1 MHDDHGAPLALS
13 MGEPAGIGP
22 DIVLLSWLRSRDG
35 QNSFVCIG
43 DQAVLAE
50 RAAAM
55 KLAVPLAAV
64 NSAEEAPG
72 VFSDALPVLHQP
84 LPRPVRP
91 GVLNPANGGGV
102 ISAIETAVSLTRL
115 GHCRA
120 VVTCPIHK
128 KNLYEAGF
136 TFPGHTEFLASLAA
150 EKEKKPPRPVMM
162 LACAALRV
170 IPVTI
175 HIALADVPAALT
187 GKLIRD
193 TARIAARDMK
203 TRFGMAAPRLAIAGL
218 NPHAGEGGAMGHE
231 EETIIAPAIAELKAE
246 GLDVSGPLPADT
258 MFHAEARARYDV
270 ALAMYHDQALIPI
283 KTLDF
288 EHGVNVTLGLPF
300 VRTSPDHGTA
310 LEIAGSGRASPA
322 SLLAALDMAAL
333 MSRGGRA

>member
-1 MHDDHGAPLALS
+1 MQSDHHPPLALS

-22 DIVLLSWLRSRDG
+22 DISLLAWLQMHGS
-35 QNSFVCIG
+35 QHSFVYIG

-55 KLAVPLAAV
+55 NLQIPVVPVSTPREAV
-64 NSAEEAPG
+64 E
-72 VFSDALPVLHQP
+72 VFTNALPVLHHP
-84 LPRPVRP
+84 LPQPVRP
-91 GVLNPANGGGV
+91 GNLEPANGRGV
-102 ISAIETAVSLTRL
+102 IHAIETAVSLTQA
-115 GHCRA
+115 GECRA

-128 KNLYEAGF
+128 KALYEAGF
-136 TFPGHTEFLASLAA
+136 AFPGHTEFLASLAT
-150 EKEKKPPRPVMM
+150 EKGHNPPRPVMM
-162 LACAALRV
+162 LACATIRV

-175 HIALADVPAALT
+175 HIAIADVPAALT
-187 GKLIRD
+187 GDLIRE

-203 TRFGMAAPRLAIAGL
+203 TRLGIAAPRLAVAGL

-231 EETIIAPAIAELKAE
+231 EETVIAPAIADLQAE
-246 GLDVSGPLPADT
+246 GIDITGPLPADT

-310 LEIAGSGRASPA
+310 LEIAGTGRASPA
-322 SLLAALDMAAL
+322 SLLAALDMAAT
-333 MSRGGRA
+333 MSHGDRA